1 MSHLPENDPAK
12 AESVLISSCFIHQ
25 FFILVTV
32 EASEE
37 N

>member
-1 MSHLPENDPAK
+1 MSHLPENDPPT
-12 AESVLISSCFIHQ
+12 AEALLISSSFINQ

-32 EASEE
+32 EASDE